1 MLRHGCLIDQYIR
14 GHFYQMTEVIRRNAF
29 TQRRL
34 EKVIR
39 LFNDSNYIHLLKNKN
54 EFNSFFKDFVKR
66 DWLYSKD
73 MTKEALERLFDN
85 HDELFVKPLDDQ
97 EGHGVHKVNTHK
109 VSCDELF
116 KELKDKN
123 AVIETVIKQHNKLC
137 LGNQSVNS
145 ARVLTVI
152 DSMGGAHVVRAGLRA
167 GVGGSVVD
175 NYSAGGVLYEIDVE
189 TGIIDHKGI
198 QGNNYDVIFHPGTD
212 LCMLGYSMPNWE
224 EAMAA
229 VKKAAE
235 MIPQCRF
242 VGWDVAFTPDGI
254 ELIEGN
260 HNPGLFTMES
270 LGTPAAYVETMEILM
285 S

>member
-1 MLRHGCLIDQYIR
+1 
-14 GHFYQMTEVIRRNAF
+14 MTEVIRRNAF

-34 EKVIR
+34 EKVIG
-39 LFNDSNYIHLLKNKN
+39 LYNDSNYIHLLKNKN
-54 EFNSFFKDFVKR
+54 EFNAKFKDYVKR

-73 MTKEALERLFDN
+73 MTKEALVRLFES

-97 EGHGVHKVNTHK
+97 EGHGVHKVKTRD
-109 VSCDELF
+109 VSCDELYDD
-116 KELKDKN
+116 LKSKN
-123 AVIETVIKQHNKLC
+123 VVIETVIKQHEKLC
-137 LGNQSVNS
+137 LGNSSVNS
-145 ARVLTVI
+145 ARVLTVV
-152 DSMGGAHVVRAGLRA
+152 DTKGKAHVVRAGLRA
-167 GVGGSVVD
+167 GVGDSVVD

-198 QGNNYDVIFHPGTD
+198 QGNNYDVIYHPGTE
-212 LCMLGYSMPNWE
+212 LCMLGYSMPNWK
-224 EAMAA
+224 EAMVA

-235 MIPQCRF
+235 LIPQCRF

-270 LGTPAAYVETMEILM
+270 LGTPAAYADTMRILK